1 MNIMFKA
8 QKQTETLKRNFFLSF
23 FMKHYLI
30 LIMFLSLIG
39 IIVNEKLDGS
49 IYTSV
54 VFLIV
59 LSVCLLIK
67 FYQNFDPFEKMDAYW
82 RKK

>member
-54 VFLIV
+54 VFLII
-59 LSVCLLIK
+59 LCVCLLIK

-82 RKK
+82 RNK

>member
-23 FMKHYLI
+23 FMKHYVI

-54 VFLIV
+54 VFLVI
-59 LSVCLLIK
+59 LCICLLIK
-67 FYQNFDPFEKMDAYW
+67 FYQHFDPFEKMDAYW

>member
-54 VFLIV
+54 VFLII